1 MFKVKGTFVGFM
13 NDAEKYPCHFDYKP
27 GETFTYDG
35 EKIEGR
41 ICPGVLLTMV
51 PTVWQ
56 TFFMGNRAY
65 ERILF
70 KYSGLSVKDP
80 AMKEVDGI
88 GFRPLKETVTDN
100 DNRSTIVSTPERPTG
115 LKQETGFACADCR
128 TSAYFSV
135 ETVDLASGGYTQP
148 YYRREMSILEK
159 VKEQPGMTVS
169 NILDSFTES
178 EREDIYPPLHKVNV
192 QLMLEELE
200 ETNYVTIKEGR
211 AYPK

>member
-70 KYSGLSVKDP
+70 KYSGLSVKAP
-80 AMKEVDGI
+80 TMKEVDGI

-115 LKQETGFACADCR
+115 LKQEAGFACADCR

-135 ETVDLASGGYTQP
+135 ETVDLASGGYTLP
-148 YYRREMSILEK
+148 YYKREMSILEK
-159 VKEQPGMTVS
+159 VKEQPGMTIS
-169 NILDSFTES
+169 DILDNFTES

-200 ETNYVTIKEGR
+200 EANYVTIKDGR
-211 AYPK
+211 VYPK

>member
-80 AMKEVDGI
+80 TMKEVDGI

-115 LKQETGFACADCR
+115 LKQEAGFACADCR

-135 ETVDLASGGYTQP
+135 ETVDLASGGYTLP
-148 YYRREMSILEK
+148 YYKREMSILEK
-159 VKEQPGMTVS
+159 VKEQPGMTIS
-169 NILDSFTES
+169 DILDNFTES

-200 ETNYVTIKEGR
+200 EANYVTIKDGR
-211 AYPK
+211 VYPK